1 MREIQKLEG
10 GTLYEYLSV
19 SDPCGAFAVRCD
31 RHPDYY
37 ARVETDL
44 PDFGLSVQ
52 TLMRIVYDAAVETLA
67 RCPTCVEEKK
77 PKPMCS
83 QEEHDACGCQP

>member
-10 GTLYEYLSV
+10 GTLYQYLSA

-37 ARVETDL
+37 AKVDIS
-44 PDFGLSVQ
+44 LSALYDYQ
-52 TLMRIVYDAAVETLA
+52 TTLRSVYDAAAEALA
-67 RCPTCVEEKK
+67 QCPTCIEEKK

-83 QEEHDACGCQP
+83 QEEHDACGCQS

>member
-10 GTLYEYLSV
+10 GTLYQYLSA

-37 ARVETDL
+37 ARVDINQSAFW
-44 PDFGLSVQ
+44 DYQ
-52 TLMRIVYDAAVETLA
+52 TICNEAAEILA
-67 RCPTCVEEKK
+67 RCPACVEEKK